1 MNGNEKDGS
10 GSFSKV
16 VGKNLAADDG
26 TRGERETRITKRRGP
41 ICMPGKPRVSSVK
54 SPPLVRDCI
63 SSRSGT
69 KVYRRRKV
77 QEKRGTILSD
87 SLDFRIGR
95 GEGASSRLIL
105 FSFRTLSTHGRR
117 SNWLSVEGIGKVECH
132 GIYKHL
138 DISRLFVLI
147 RFEMCV
153 CVCVLAI

>member
-16 VGKNLAADDG
+16 VGKKLAGDDG

-69 KVYRRRKV
+69 KVYIGEGRYRRKGGDDLV
-77 QEKRGTILSD
+77 GQFGLSY
-87 SLDFRIGR
+87 R
-95 GEGASSRLIL
+95 A
-105 FSFRTLSTHGRR
+105 GRR
-117 SNWLSVEGIGKVECH
+117 ERAPLRG
-132 GIYKHL
+132 
-138 DISRLFVLI
+138 
-147 RFEMCV
+147 
-153 CVCVLAI
+153 